1 VATLPGQRAQFTWAL
16 NQYNLA
22 EDAEQRAHFAQ
33 RMAKYIAAAPRHGF
47 KIEEVTQGQTY
58 PAAEVEKY
66 LNAPDDDSGTELGEA
81 EALKEVEQAV
91 DVSNVVRLGDKG
103 SGFVYAY
110 GYRCAP
116 DRLKIG
122 KTEVDT
128 VQRIMTQIS
137 TSTPDRPVLFLEIRT
152 HDHHSLERAIQSTLA
167 HRGCKVVGGGTEWF
181 VTNREEVIAIYQ
193 FIAKTSS

>member
-152 HDHHSLERAIQSTLA
+152 HDHHSLLRSERTTIIHLSVQS
-167 HRGCKVVGGGTEWF
+167 
-181 VTNREEVIAIYQ
+181 NRP
-193 FIAKTSS
+193 